1 MHTTFAQRLRIAME
15 KAGMSQAELAAC
27 AGASRS
33 AISQFLSGQSTPGIG
48 RMQAL
53 ADAVGVSFDYLA
65 GHEEAVEREQD
76 NRFIRKIRIRDAAR
90 CLGKSEQFVRIGLQR
105 RLLPFGSAIPGTGGS
120 WSYYISPGR
129 FRSYVGEE
137 QFDAFFGLSDA
148 ER

>member
-1 MHTTFAQRLRIAME
+1 MHTTFAQRLRAAME
-15 KAGMSQAELAAC
+15 KAGMNQAELAAC
-27 AGASRS
+27 AGASRG
-33 AISQFLSGQSTPGIG
+33 AVSQYLSGQSTPGIG

-65 GHEEAVEREQD
+65 GNEEAVDRERD
-76 NRFIRKIRIRDAAR
+76 SRSVRKIRIRDAAR
-90 CLGKSEQFVRIGLQR
+90 CLGKSEQFIRIGLQR

-137 QFDAFFGLSDA
+137 QFDAFFNQSDA